1 MPTFIRSFYEASM
14 ARLVLDE
21 EAMTLAVQQ
30 IAGRPVLGAP
40 GGVLL
45 EPRIIDL
52 IEEKPNPT
60 GWQPLNDHSRLLLE
74 GHDSTD
80 LHAHGGRP

>member
-1 MPTFIRSFYEASM
+1 M